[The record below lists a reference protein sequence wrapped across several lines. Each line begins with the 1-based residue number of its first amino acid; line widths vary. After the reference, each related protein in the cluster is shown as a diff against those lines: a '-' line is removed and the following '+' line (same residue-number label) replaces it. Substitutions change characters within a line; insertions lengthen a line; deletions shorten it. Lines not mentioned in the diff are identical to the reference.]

1 MNLKRQDAILFA
13 YIKLH
18 IFSLMGTQEKEQY
31 YVLDLEAFRKLLKI
45 FFPQGII
52 SMLQGNSQKSI
63 VTLKKAG
70 S

>member
-1 MNLKRQDAILFA
+1 
-13 YIKLH
+13 
-18 IFSLMGTQEKEQY
+18 MGTQEKEQY